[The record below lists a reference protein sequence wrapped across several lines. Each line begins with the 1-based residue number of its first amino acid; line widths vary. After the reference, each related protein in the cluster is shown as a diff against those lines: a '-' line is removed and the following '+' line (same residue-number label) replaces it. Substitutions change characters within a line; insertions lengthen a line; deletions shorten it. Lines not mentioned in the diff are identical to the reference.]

1 MESCFQT
8 LHHRLL
14 AFCLYIYLL
23 PNITHNKSL
32 DLIHTL
38 CDYTFKF
45 PTSRCVC
52 SLTNMYWVSG
62 CGYERCVR
70 KSSSPGQVPSL
81 LLTFGAALSQIRK
94 CFLPC
99 KEKWL
104 GVGVRERQWV
114 CWPTEVRVCVLCP
127 VLVHLLLSVPEVVMI
142 CFYGFGVCIHCVQI
156 SYWYTQHI
164 YPYCFLH
171 LHVCS

>member
-1 MESCFQT
+1 MRDVLENP
-8 LHHRLL
+8 
-14 AFCLYIYLL
+14 A
-23 PNITHNKSL
+23 
-32 DLIHTL
+32 
-38 CDYTFKF
+38 
-45 PTSRCVC
+45 
-52 SLTNMYWVSG
+52 
-62 CGYERCVR
+62 VR
-70 KSSSPGQVPSL
+70 GQVPSL

-127 VLVHLLLSVPEVVMI
+127 MLVHLLLSVPEVVMI